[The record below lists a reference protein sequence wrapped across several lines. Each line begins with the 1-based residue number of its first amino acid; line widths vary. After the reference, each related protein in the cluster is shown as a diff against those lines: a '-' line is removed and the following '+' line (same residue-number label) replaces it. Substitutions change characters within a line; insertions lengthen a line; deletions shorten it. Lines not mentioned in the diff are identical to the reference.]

1 MVAQL
6 AEAKKTKS
14 KGKSEHHMTGTL
26 GTLRRGDGRSGVMLR
41 AGCWRERLSNSR
53 DVADPTGDLSGRL
66 AEEVNRRPLFCRAG
80 HRRGSNG
87 SDPVFVDRSTACPA
101 PLLLGPSEDSA
112 DPKSGKPLRGEPPGT
127 QTPNYGARGA
137 TLANLLLLS
146 G

>member
-1 MVAQL
+1 
-6 AEAKKTKS
+6 
-14 KGKSEHHMTGTL
+14 
-26 GTLRRGDGRSGVMLR
+26 MLR
-41 AGCWRERLSNSR
+41 AGCWRVRISNSR

-112 DPKSGKPLRGEPPGT
+112 DPKSGKPLRGCAPPKQDDLRPPGT
-127 QTPNYGARGA
+127 QTPKLRSAWAHARDPTFMITRGGAVIGVRK
-137 TLANLLLLS
+137 
-146 G
+146 